1 METPK
6 HPGEPKWKTHSEW
19 LRTGD
24 HKSIEVEMTEEQSR
38 DDLLERFGLTD
49 DPVDNGWGTVDND
62 SSDANFGGGW
72 TKTDPGMAGYKID
85 GSIHLLCTI
94 ASVAFFRF
102 WMAIR
107 SFNDPDDDAF
117 ISMDDIDAS
126 DDDEDVSK
134 EEEEEDAD
142 NTSDTCIPATE
153 DQ

>member
-72 TKTDPGMAGYKID
+72 TKTDP
-85 GSIHLLCTI
+85 